1 MKKIECDTM
10 KVLIKAVMPHR
21 QKVLTQ
27 DGQEMR
33 LQQWA
38 NKQAAS
44 ALRDAGGDAQ
54 GEQFSQSRDML
65 MRDAVENPD
74 KHGLKFMGERLPFEG
89 QNLQESLSEPT
100 FDNEADKEIADFHH
114 EEELRT
120 YGKDESEIERDARYP
135 GGVKLPG
142 EELPNLF
149 DSEGKLRDGMPPEE
163 EGFLQA
169 NNKVTW
175 KDMPS
180 EERTKE
186 LLQQEEEFNP
196 DKEAEHMRRIM
207 TSRQVPMRDTWSIL
221 KNLQFPADA
230 GNRREFQRMPGEEHG
245 PNDKF
250 FRYGED
256 PYVPKGHGE
265 NPMRAER
272 PHPYSQLG
280 ANVMEDYQLMQEEP
294 EDNQLLT
301 PDELAFAQF
310 IAENDMQMPPAA
322 RIPAPTLRQ
331 GMNQYNPPIK
341 TSRQVPMRDAWSVLK
356 NDFFNPPEV
365 PCAKCGKPT
374 EPMMY
379 YGSNQMGPQHNTL
392 CEECED
398 NTMME
403 DQ

>member
-1 MKKIECDTM
+1 M
-10 KVLIKAVMPHR
+10 KVLIKAMRPHR
-21 QKVLTQ
+21 QKVLTE
-27 DGQEMR
+27 DGEEMR

-38 NKQAAS
+38 NKAAS
-44 ALRDAGGDAQ
+44 SALHGAGGDAN
-54 GEQFSQSRDML
+54 GEQFTQARDAL
-65 MRDAVENPD
+65 MREAVANPD
-74 KHGLKFMGERLPFEG
+74 EHNLKFMGERMPFDG
-89 QNLQESLSEPT
+89 QELEESLSDP
-100 FDNEADKEIADFHH
+100 NV
-114 EEELRT
+114 
-120 YGKDESEIERDARYP
+120 ESEMPQTPDENWTWEQ
-135 GGVKLPG
+135 G
-142 EELPNLF
+142 EAEYMRNLKPQTPDLF
-149 DSEGKLRDGMPPEE
+149 DEQGKLRDGMPPEE
-163 EGFLQA
+163 EF
-169 NNKVTW
+169 K
-175 KDMPS
+175 
-180 EERTKE
+180 
-186 LLQQEEEFNP
+186 P
-196 DKEAEHMRRIM
+196 DAEAEHMRRIM
-207 TSRQVPMRDTWSIL
+207 TSRQVPMRDAWSIL

-250 FRYGED
+250 FRYGEN

-265 NPMRAER
+265 KPMRAER

-301 PDELAFAQF
+301 PDELAFAQS
-310 IAENDMQMPPAA
+310 IAENDGQMAPAA
-322 RIPAPTLRQ
+322 RMPAPTLRE

-341 TSRQVPMRDAWSVLK
+341 TSRQVPMRDAWSILK
-356 NDFFNPPEV
+356 NDFFNPPKV

-379 YGSNQMGPQHNTL
+379 YGSNEMGPQDNTL